1 MSIKNVR
8 RNALALAKE
17 DLEEETAPCMKI
29 LLQVKPILILALGE
43 AHLALDKEP
52 TKKAVVAEAVTVAV
66 TKNDLNLLDAGL
78 SYRLLF
84 ARYSQ
89 ATDGSFPSSKGEQ
102 SKAPSRQQKAKYHG
116 RRSTIMPIRVV
127 LVQISQLSILQDKYV
142 PYPHFQTLTA
152 QWKILRSAQRQ
163 LLGMTLTQGTP
174 TSLNTTRAYGL
185 ETDCPIH

>member
-1 MSIKNVR
+1 MSTKNAR

-17 DLEEETAPCMKI
+17 DLEEESALCMKI
-29 LLQVKPILILALGE
+29 LLQAKPILILALGE
-43 AHLALDKEP
+43 AHLALGEEP
-52 TKKAVVAEAVTVAV
+52 TKKAVVAEAVVV

-78 SYRLLF
+78 SDRLLF

-89 ATDGSFPSSKGEQ
+89 VTDGSSPSSKGEQ

-116 RRSTIMPIRVV
+116 QRLTIMPISVV
-127 LVQISQLSILQDKYV
+127 LVQISHLSISQDKYV
-142 PYPHFQTLTA
+142 TYPHFQTLMT